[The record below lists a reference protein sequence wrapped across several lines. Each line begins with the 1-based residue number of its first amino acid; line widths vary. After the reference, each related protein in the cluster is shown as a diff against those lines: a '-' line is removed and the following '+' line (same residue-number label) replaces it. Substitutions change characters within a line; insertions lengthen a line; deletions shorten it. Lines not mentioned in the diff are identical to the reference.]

1 MRGRVGGE
9 GMGARLAM
17 RTKLPRGAGL
27 SSARLTFAGLR
38 LTQSAMQPDSP
49 SLFEWRRGWRIVLG
63 AALGS
68 ALGMP
73 LFYYVFS
80 LFTLSM
86 TKEFGVTRGAMAN
99 VQAILV
105 IGALFAPLVGRLI
118 DRRGFLPVFTGATL
132 VIVAAHVLL
141 ATSISTLGQF
151 AVIAL
156 LYGAAGVGC
165 GPLAYT
171 RPVNAWFWH
180 SRGLA
185 LGVVGM
191 GIALSAAIAPPLL
204 AALIEEKGWRAGFL
218 ALALLAMIGLAC
230 ARLLVREAPAE
241 GPAGPVVQEQKQATD
256 RSFFGTLDFWLLVG
270 SIICISIAGAGL
282 ISQMSPL
289 LQEEGLSPV
298 TAALGVTGYA
308 VGQVGGRLIAGWFL
322 DRANPQVVAFVFTF
336 VPALGFLML
345 GQFALPAWAAI
356 AAVAMVGV
364 QHGAEIDLFA
374 WFTARRFGFARYGT
388 VYGWIIAASWIGNA
402 VGIIGFG
409 RLHDATASYAVAEQ
423 WAAGLLILGA
433 VLLAAVRAAHR
444 RVVS

>member
-1 MRGRVGGE
+1 M
-9 GMGARLAM
+9 
-17 RTKLPRGAGL
+17 
-27 SSARLTFAGLR
+27 
-38 LTQSAMQPDSP
+38 QSDTP
-49 SLFEWRRGWRIVLG
+49 SLIEWRRGWQIVLG
-63 AALGS
+63 AALGA

-86 TKEFGVTRGAMAN
+86 TREFGVTRGAMAN
-99 VQAILV
+99 VQAMLV
-105 IGALFAPLVGRLI
+105 VGALFAPLVGRLI
-118 DRRGFLPVFTGATL
+118 DKRGFLAVYTGATL
-132 VIVAAHVLL
+132 VIVAAHLLL
-141 ATSISTLGQF
+141 ATSVSTLGQF

-171 RPVNAWFWH
+171 RPVNTWFWH

-204 AALIEEKGWRAGFL
+204 AALIEEKGWRSGFL
-218 ALALLAMIGLAC
+218 ALAILAMLGLAF
-230 ARLLVREAPAE
+230 ARLLVRETPAE
-241 GPAGPVVQEQKQATD
+241 GPAGPAHQEQEQAAD
-256 RSFFGTLDFWLLVG
+256 HSFFATFDFWLLVV
-270 SIICISIAGAGL
+270 SIISISIAGAGL

-322 DRANPQVVAFVFTF
+322 DRANPRVVAFVFTF

-345 GQFALPAWAAI
+345 GHYDLPGWAAVG
-356 AAVAMVGV
+356 AVSMVGV

-374 WFTARRFGFARYGT
+374 WFTARRFGLARYGSI
-388 VYGWIIAASWIGNA
+388 YGWVIAAGWIGNA
-402 VGIIGFG
+402 IGILGFG
-409 RLHDATASYAVAEQ
+409 WLHDAQGTYALAEL
-423 WAAGLLILGA
+423 AAAALLVLGA
-433 VLLAAVRAAHR
+433 VLLAVVRVTASSHK
-444 RVVS
+444 SPEHPQLP